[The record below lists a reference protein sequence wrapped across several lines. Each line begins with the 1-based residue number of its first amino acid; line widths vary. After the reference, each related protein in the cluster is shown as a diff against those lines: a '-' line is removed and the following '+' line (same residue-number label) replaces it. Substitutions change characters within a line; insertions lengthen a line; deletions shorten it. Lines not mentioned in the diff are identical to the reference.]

1 MVAIATEREMTW
13 FIFYSVSNI
22 KNILECFRSDWAD
35 VSHSAYGTW
44 SKHFFLFL
52 FLGEEKS
59 RKLGPERWI
68 DGQEVIFLSF
78 DNESDPQWNRSDFK
92 IQNASLLSVLFVFVE
107 NCFEFRLVCE
117 WREVRV
123 WKECLV
129 TRICT
134 YTWAYLS
141 TAYYDLH

>member
-1 MVAIATEREMTW
+1 MDDERW
-13 FIFYSVSNI
+13 YLANI
-22 KNILECFRSDWAD
+22 I
-35 VSHSAYGTW
+35 
-44 SKHFFLFL
+44 FLFL
-52 FLGEEKS
+52 FLGEERS

-68 DGQEVIFLSF
+68 DRQEVTFLSF
-78 DNESDPQWNRSDFK
+78 DNESDPQWNRSGFK

-107 NCFEFRLVCE
+107 NCFVFRLVCE

-134 YTWAYLS
+134 YTWASRCHLC
-141 TAYYDLH
+141 